1 MIFTYLETLDLIE
14 YGREAL
20 LKINLHLQQQV
31 TLLTA
36 RVAELEQKV
45 NKNSRNSSKPPS
57 SDGLAKPKPK
67 SLRKRSKKKTGGQKG
82 HKGHNLK
89 QVEKPDHVVPLS
101 VTSCSCCADLT
112 HVPVAGYI
120 NRQVFELPQP
130 KLEVTEYRGEIKL
143 CPKCGL
149 TNSASFPENV
159 NSPAQYGPRLRGLLA
174 YLHNQQLIPPNRIS
188 QMMNDL
194 YNAPVSEA
202 TVFDASVEVMITLLH
217 SRQQLWKL
225 LANPPFSM
233 SMKAASVLAANSTGC
248 TLQAQ
253 KR

>member
-1 MIFTYLETLDLIE
+1 MFTREQLTPLNKNILVDLILAHQE
-14 YGREAL
+14 
-20 LKINLHLQQQV
+20 QV
-31 TLLTA
+31 LSLTK
-36 RVAELEQKV
+36 RVSELEQKV

-89 QVEKPDHVVPLS
+89 QVEKPDHVVSLS

-112 HVPVAGYI
+112 YVPVAVYI

-149 TNSASFPENV
+149 TNSASFPEKCQFSCPIWPKV
-159 NSPAQYGPRLRGLLA
+159 PGAVGLL
-174 YLHNQQLIPPNRIS
+174 
-188 QMMNDL
+188 
-194 YNAPVSEA
+194 
-202 TVFDASVEVMITLLH
+202 T
-217 SRQQLWKL
+217 
-225 LANPPFSM
+225 
-233 SMKAASVLAANSTGC
+233 
-248 TLQAQ
+248 
-253 KR
+253 